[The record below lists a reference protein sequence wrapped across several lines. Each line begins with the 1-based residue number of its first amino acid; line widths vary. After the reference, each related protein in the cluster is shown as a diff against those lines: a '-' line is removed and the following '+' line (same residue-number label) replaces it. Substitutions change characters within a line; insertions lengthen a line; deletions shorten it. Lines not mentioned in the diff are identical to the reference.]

1 MIKKILL
8 AIFLLGFSA
17 AVIPAQANPEQAVL
31 NAREQFSDIKK
42 RSMELERIKRE
53 SGKRAV
59 SDNLTQ
65 KFPAIKEDFEQIQKI
80 NSDVLKLTAA
90 KQSLNYSAVLKS
102 VAEIKRRAVRLKS
115 NLFASEP
122 EENNETK
129 NKSQAIPET
138 QDIKIL
144 LGALDKSIDSFVHS
158 SIFQNI
164 KLVNS
169 DDSLKA
175 QNDLENVIKISSA
188 IKEKIKR
195 SNENDS
201 RK

>member
-1 MIKKILL
+1 MIKKFLL

-17 AVIPAQANPEQAVL
+17 AVIPAQVNPEQAVL

-53 SGKRAV
+53 SGKRTV

-80 NSDVLKLTAA
+80 NSDVLKIKAA
-90 KQSLNYSAVLKS
+90 KTSLNYSEVLKS
-102 VAEIKRRAVRLKS
+102 VSEIKRRAVRLKS
-115 NLFASEP
+115 NLFPSEP
-122 EENNETK
+122 EENNEPK

-138 QDIKIL
+138 EDIKIL
-144 LGALDKSIDSFVHS
+144 LGALDKSIFSFVHS

-175 QNDLENVIKISSA
+175 QKDLENVIKISSL
-188 IKEKIKR
+188 IKDKIKK
-195 SNENDS
+195 STGNDS
-201 RK
+201 PK

>member
-8 AIFLLGFSA
+8 AIFFLSVTA
-17 AVIPAQANPEQAVL
+17 AVNPAQANPEQAVL

-59 SDNLTQ
+59 SDDLTQ

-80 NSDVLKLTAA
+80 NSDVLKQTAA
-90 KQSLNYSAVLKS
+90 KTSLNYSAVLKS
-102 VAEIKRRAVRLKS
+102 VAEIKRRAVRLKA
-115 NLFASEP
+115 NLFPSEP

-138 QDIKIL
+138 EDIKIL
-144 LGALDKSIDSFVHS
+144 LGALDKSIFSFVHS

-169 DDSLKA
+169 GDSLKA

-195 SNENDS
+195 STENDS